1 MFRAIA
7 VLMSALVLSA
17 CGAEPA
23 AQPEPTPVPA
33 PAAPSSEPESAP
45 EPKPKPEFVFECAT
59 LGISIDGLPERWNA
73 YVEQSG
79 SGFELP
85 ESVEATGTVL
95 GLSEYT
101 QYLDGRRSALSAIS
115 VYWHPESGQVRE
127 ITIYGD
133 VATSSA
139 LTLQLTNTAGAMVY
153 SATGM
158 TFEEA
163 EAFLVNRLMVGI
175 GRLQPGGFIADLV
188 EEDDRVFRF
197 NVAGGGAD
205 WSAVGS
211 KPCP

>member
-1 MFRAIA
+1 
-7 VLMSALVLSA
+7 MSALVLSA

-33 PAAPSSEPESAP
+33 VSSPKPEP
-45 EPKPKPEFVFECAT
+45 EPKPEFAFECAT

-101 QYLDGRRSALSAIS
+101 HYLDGRRSALSAIS

-133 VATSSA
+133 VAASSA

-158 TFEEA
+158 TLEEA

-175 GRLQPGGFIADLV
+175 SRLQPGGFIADLV
-188 EEDDRVFRF
+188 EEDDRAFRF
-197 NVAGGGAD
+197 NVVGGVAD

-211 KPCP
+211 KACP